1 LISYQLVSTLP
12 PKQASVMSPPI
23 TPASVN
29 QTQYFHPQPIK
40 SKTLWRQ
47 RLAPWPHGP
56 MAPWPHGPATGACGR
71 APVPLHVSCAAVG
84 CWMLSMLGLPR
95 SAGAV
100 SCKLGEILLPGTTL
114 FAWFQSFLLLFS
126 RFRKLSNVKNWIRTA
141 KLYPVQH
148 SIQ

>member
-56 MAPWPHGPATGACGR
+56 MAPWPSNRGLRQGPSSAACQLCRRGLLDAIDVGATAQRWSGVLQIGGNSVARYHLIC
-71 APVPLHVSCAAVG
+71 LVSKFPTAVFK
-84 CWMLSMLGLPR
+84 
-95 SAGAV
+95 V
-100 SCKLGEILLPGTTL
+100 
-114 FAWFQSFLLLFS
+114 
-126 RFRKLSNVKNWIRTA
+126 
-141 KLYPVQH
+141 
-148 SIQ
+148 